1 MRKAFFLLVFLFFS
15 TPSFAVNR
23 PPEPV
28 TSEYFKSSLAGLTLD
43 LPKKEIKYI
52 LGLKIIKP
60 FPEPVFAEVTF
71 ENPAD
76 AARPVVASAVINPKD
91 DRFSI
96 ISMPVSSPQ
105 KNTYYTIL
113 VRVYKDQTKKELVA
127 EHSQKILS
135 ILNDESIDIW
145 RGLGGLKK
153 WTHPEYRLEISYPA
167 GWNVKEMSSGNNFQ
181 AFISVEN
188 IDLEGYYST
197 GIMLLRHIT
206 PGLQMEGLSVDHQLI
221 NSVVSNMKKVISE
234 ERKEVVTER
243 GYEGVISKVTFVND
257 KGVEEKELLAVFS
270 HERKLTMLLCES
282 PSGDFAKHEKTFY
295 SIIMTAKLY

>member
-1 MRKAFFLLVFLFFS
+1 MRILSGCLLFLFLS
-15 TPSFAVNR
+15 TLAFAANR

-28 TSEYFKSSLAGLTLD
+28 TSEYFKSSVAGLMLD
-43 LPKKEIKYI
+43 FPKKEIKYI
-52 LGLKIIKP
+52 LDLKIIKP

-76 AARPVVASAVINPKD
+76 AARPLVASVAIDPKD
-91 DRFSI
+91 DRFNITSP
-96 ISMPVSSPQ
+96 PVSSPQ
-105 KNTYYTIL
+105 KNKYYKI
-113 VRVYKDQTKKELVA
+113 VARVYKDQAKKKLVC
-127 EHSQKILS
+127 EHTQEILS
-135 ILNDESIDIW
+135 IVNDESIDVW
-145 RGLGGLKK
+145 RGLDGLDK
-153 WTHPEYRLEISYPA
+153 WTHPEYRMEISYPS
-167 GWNVKEMSSGNNFQ
+167 GWNVKEMSNGNNFQ

-221 NSVVSNMKKVISE
+221 NSMVSNMKKVISE